1 MPNRAERRA
10 AERAKNKPQA
20 TEAAAPVQEPTEQ
33 TFAAAANASEPQPE
47 PKPISEARLKAN
59 RANAKLSTGPSTF
72 AGLEAAARN
81 RLAHG
86 LARHNGHFDLLTSE
100 DIFEFEA
107 FKDAMLEEHQPATL
121 TETIL
126 VHSLV
131 ESHWLANRALRLA
144 DACFDPLGHQIVDE
158 KKFAL
163 YQRYQTTHTRAFHK
177 ALNDLLKLRAEQRKA
192 EIGFEAQKLKQSAEQ
207 RAVETLELKKQVFE
221 LQKEVVQMKKN
232 RAPAAPPTQADAETS
247 PGVHKMA
254 A

>member
-1 MPNRAERRA
+1 MPNRAARRA
-10 AERAKNKPQA
+10 AERANNTQQA
-20 TEAAAPVQEPTEQ
+20 TAAPVQEPTEQ
-33 TFAAAANASEPQPE
+33 TFAASANASEPQLE

-72 AGLEAAARN
+72 AGLETAARN

-86 LARHNGHFDLLTSE
+86 LARHNGHFELLTSE
-100 DIFEFEA
+100 NIFEFEA
-107 FKDAMLEEHQPATL
+107 FKDAMLEEHQPTTL

-126 VHSLV
+126 VHSMV
-131 ESHWLANRALRLA
+131 ESHWLANRALRLT
-144 DACFDPLGHQIVDE
+144 DCCFDPFGQVSDE

-177 ALNDLLKLRAEQRKA
+177 SLNDLLKLRAEKRKA
-192 EIGFEAQKLKQSAEQ
+192 EIGFEAQKRKQSAEQ
-207 RAVETLELKKQVFE
+207 RAVETMELKKQVFE

-232 RAPAAPPTQADAETS
+232 RAPAAGPTQTDVETS
-247 PGVHKMA
+247 PGVQKMA